1 VPSETTNVTG
11 LSGRY
16 ATALFDLADRAS
28 VLDEVAGDLREI
40 EKMSAESD
48 DLRRMIRSPVVSRLE
63 QSNAMQLLLSKA
75 GASAFTKNFVG
86 VVASN
91 RRLFALADIIKDYLM
106 VLAGRRGEKTA
117 EVTSAKPLSDSQQAD
132 ITKALQ
138 NSVGG
143 KVSLKLMVSPELL
156 GGIIVKIG
164 SRMVD
169 SSIQTKMQ
177 RLKIA
182 MRGVG

>member
-1 VPSETTNVTG
+1 VSSEATNVTG

-16 ATALFDLADRAS
+16 ATALFELADS
-28 VLDEVAGDLREI
+28 DSTLDKVAEDLRQI
-40 EKMSAESD
+40 ETMTAESN
-48 DLRRMIRSPVVSRLE
+48 DLKRLIRSPVISRSE
-63 QSNAMQLLLSKA
+63 QSNAMQLILAKA
-75 GASAFTKNFVG
+75 GISTLTKNFVG
-86 VVASN
+86 VLASN
-91 RRLFALADIIKDYLM
+91 KRLFALADIIKDYLM

-117 EVTSAKPLSDSQQAD
+117 EVSSAKPLSDSQKTD
-132 ITKALQ
+132 ITNALQ

-143 KVSLKLMVSPELL
+143 KVTLNLTVNPELL

-169 SSIQTKMQ
+169 ASIQTKLQ

>member
-1 VPSETTNVTG
+1 MPAEITNVTG

-16 ATALFDLADRAS
+16 ATALFDLADSAS
-28 VLDEVAGDLREI
+28 ALDEVADDLRQIEI
-40 EKMSAESD
+40 MTAQSG
-48 DLRRMIRSPVVSRLE
+48 DLRRMIRSPVVSRSE
-63 QSNAMQLLLSKA
+63 QSNAMQLLLKKA
-75 GASAFTKNFVG
+75 GASALTKNFVG

-91 RRLFALADIIKDYLM
+91 RRLFVLADIIKDYLM
-106 VLAGRRGEKTA
+106 VLAGQRGEKTA
-117 EVTSAKPLSDSQQAD
+117 EVISAKALSDSQKD
-132 ITKALQ
+132 SITAALQ

-143 KVSLKLMVSPELL
+143 KISLNLTVNPELL
-156 GGIIVKIG
+156 GGIIVRIG
-164 SRMVD
+164 SRMFD